1 MSSPLAGLRVA
12 LFTDCFHETN
22 GVGTFCR
29 AFASYARDNGVP
41 FFCAYGGRES
51 RFSET
56 GSVRELQLR
65 RGPFAFEVDS
75 DLVCDPLMTRHR
87 DLAVAR
93 LREFQPDLIHITG
106 PGDVS
111 ILGLWAASLVGA
123 PAVAAWPAWWKK
135 GCP

>member
-56 GSVRELQLR
+56 GSVRELQLH
-65 RGPFAFEVDS
+65 RGPFAFEVDRTS
-75 DLVCDPLMTRHR
+75 SATR
-87 DLAVAR
+87 
-93 LREFQPDLIHITG
+93 
-106 PGDVS
+106 S
-111 ILGLWAASLVGA
+111 
-123 PAVAAWPAWWKK
+123 
-135 GCP
+135 